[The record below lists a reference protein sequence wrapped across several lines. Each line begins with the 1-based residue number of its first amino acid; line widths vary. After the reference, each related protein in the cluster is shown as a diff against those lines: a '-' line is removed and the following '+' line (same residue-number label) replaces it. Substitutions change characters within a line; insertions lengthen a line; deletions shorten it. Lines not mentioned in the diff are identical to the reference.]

1 MSKIFERMQ
10 SRQFTRKQK
19 SKLEV
24 ALIYLILAVMF
35 LIIFYP
41 LFWAFAI
48 SMNTTSNLFTASL
61 SPKNWSLDN
70 YVWLF
75 TNPRSDYLLWYRNT
89 LFVSTIVTVVT
100 TLLVSFTAY
109 AFSRYRFRGRTYGLY
124 AFLLLQM
131 FPVLMA
137 MVALFILLNTI
148 GLVDNLWG
156 LILIYIGGNIPMNA
170 FLVKGYLDTLP
181 KSLDESAKMDG
192 AGHFRI
198 FFQILLP
205 LAKPILSVVALF
217 NFMAPFMDFILPR
230 IVLRSP
236 ENFTVALG
244 LYNFVNAQFSNNFS
258 RFAAGAVLIAVP
270 IATVYLL
277 LQKYLISGLAAGAT
291 KG

>member
-10 SRQFTRKQK
+10 KRQFTRKQK

-24 ALIYLILAVMF
+24 AMIYLILAVMF

-61 SPKNWSLDN
+61 SPENWSLDN

-75 TNPRSDYLLWYRNT
+75 TNPRSDYLQWYRNT

-148 GLVDNLWG
+148 GLIDNLWG

-236 ENFTVALG
+236 ENFTLALG

-258 RFAAGAVLIAVP
+258 RFAAGAVLVAVP

>member
-1 MSKIFERMQ
+1 
-10 SRQFTRKQK
+10 
-19 SKLEV
+19 
-24 ALIYLILAVMF
+24 
-35 LIIFYP
+35 
-41 LFWAFAI
+41 
-48 SMNTTSNLFTASL
+48 
-61 SPKNWSLDN
+61 
-70 YVWLF
+70 
-75 TNPRSDYLLWYRNT
+75 
-89 LFVSTIVTVVT
+89 
-100 TLLVSFTAY
+100 
-109 AFSRYRFRGRTYGLY
+109 
-124 AFLLLQM
+124 
-131 FPVLMA
+131 MA

-236 ENFTVALG
+236 ENFTLALG

-258 RFAAGAVLIAVP
+258 RFAAGAVLVAVP